1 MARSF
6 RVLLTQDAAQD
17 LEDIHEY
24 IAGADSLQA
33 ADHVLER
40 LLAVRQQLAHFP
52 ERGSHL
58 AELAALGIGE
68 YRQVLSKPWRIIYR
82 VAGRAV
88 IIYLIADGRRDMPA
102 LLARRLLGG

>member
-6 RVLLTQDAAQD
+6 RVLLTRDAARD
-17 LEDIHEY
+17 LRGIYEY
-24 IAGADSLQA
+24 IANADSLPA
-33 ADHVLER
+33 AGQVLER
-40 LLAVRQQLAHFP
+40 LQAVRQQLARLP
-52 ERGSHL
+52 ERGSHP

-68 YRQVLSKPWRIIYR
+68 YRQLLLKPYRIIYR
-82 VAGRAV
+82 VVGKTV